1 MLTSKSV
8 RLSAGVIAIV
18 ALLTPTKG
26 CTQSQST
33 PAVPKLST
41 PAEQN
46 FERSP
51 QRTITARLCFAN
63 GCCYIATA
71 GLRDNIITSMTEV
84 SETPKATVPPFE
96 ECKAVNDQPGIC
108 ESETGLTF
116 CPPVELGRP
125 PIQGRPGGTCFYPP
139 NTKVNC

>member
-1 MLTSKSV
+1 
-8 RLSAGVIAIV
+8 
-18 ALLTPTKG
+18 
-26 CTQSQST
+26 
-33 PAVPKLST
+33 
-41 PAEQN
+41 
-46 FERSP
+46 
-51 QRTITARLCFAN
+51 
-63 GCCYIATA
+63 
-71 GLRDNIITSMTEV
+71 MTEV

-108 ESETGLTF
+108 ESETGVTF